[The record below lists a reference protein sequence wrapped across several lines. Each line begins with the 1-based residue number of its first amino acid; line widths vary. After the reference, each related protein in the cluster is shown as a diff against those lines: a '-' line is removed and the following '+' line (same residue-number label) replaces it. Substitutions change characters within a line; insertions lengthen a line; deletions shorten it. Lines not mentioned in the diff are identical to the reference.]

1 MQVELLYL
9 AQQLGLGVTSAQVP
23 WRDVPGSKVRPL
35 TPLRMAVDVASV
47 RLLYSTGLWRVPLKQ
62 AEGPQQ
68 AEEGPWSGGRS
79 AEGRWAGAEYAEQ
92 HDVASVED
100 LQRALDASRDT

>member
-1 MQVELLYL
+1 VQVELLYL

-62 AEGPQQ
+62 AEGTQQ
-68 AEEGPWSGGRS
+68 AEEGPWSEGRS
-79 AEGRWAGAEYAEQ
+79 AEGRLAGAEYAEQ

-100 LQRALDASRDT
+100 LQRALDASCDT

>member
-23 WRDVPGSKVRPL
+23 WRDVPGSKVHPL

-62 AEGPQQ
+62 AGGPQQ
-68 AEEGPWSGGRS
+68 AEGPWSEGRG

-100 LQRALDASRDT
+100 LQRTLDASRDT

>member
-47 RLLYSTGLWRVPLKQ
+47 RLLYSTGLWRLPLK
-62 AEGPQQ
+62 Q
-68 AEEGPWSGGRS
+68 AEEGPWSGGRG

-100 LQRALDASRDT
+100 LQRKLDASRDT